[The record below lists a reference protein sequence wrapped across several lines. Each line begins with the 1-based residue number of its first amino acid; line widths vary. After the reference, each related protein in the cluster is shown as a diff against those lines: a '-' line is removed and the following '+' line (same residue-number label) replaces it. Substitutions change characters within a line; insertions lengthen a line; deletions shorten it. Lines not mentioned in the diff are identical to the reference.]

1 MISMDEPLDLESRR
15 RIFEFIR
22 SRPGTY
28 MREMERELDLQVGML
43 TYHLRVLTD
52 AGMIRAEEEGN
63 HQRYFLSE
71 GFILTDRKILSHLRN
86 RSTRAILMHAL
97 DRGSVSFSD
106 LMLLVAVS
114 KSTLSYH
121 IKRLSAAGLIKISK
135 DGGTFVSVVDPK
147 KLADLLVWVE
157 GDMER
162 DAADALI
169 DIWNRMRND

>member
-1 MISMDEPLDLESRR
+1 MDEPLDLESRR
-15 RIFEFIR
+15 RIFELIR

-28 MREMERELDLQVGML
+28 MREMERELDMQVGML

-52 AGMIRAEEEGN
+52 AGMVRTEEEGN
-63 HQRYFLSE
+63 HQRYFPSE
-71 GFILTDRKILSHLRN
+71 GFVLADRKILSDLRN

-97 DRGSVSFSD
+97 DRDSINFSD
-106 LMLLVAVS
+106 LLILVGVS

-121 IKRLSAAGLIKISK
+121 IKRLAAAGLIKVSK
-135 DGGTFVSVVDPK
+135 DGGTSVSVVDPK

-157 GDMER
+157 EDMIR

-169 DIWNRMRND
+169 DIWKRMRND